1 LRTNLKL
8 LARNPGVIFE
18 QSQSNKKA
26 VIVAVQNLLN
36 NDDTGFFTE
45 RFT

>member
-1 LRTNLKL
+1 MRTNLKL

-26 VIVAVQNLLN
+26 VIVAVQNRLN

-45 RFT
+45 